1 MEGQV
6 LAGDVPVAQAVVV
19 VSDEGVPI
27 GGTLT
32 DGRGA
37 FVLDGLPPGGRVTV
51 RVVHPD
57 FGAAQQV
64 VGPEPLQEPVS
75 LRLSVAGCFGY
86 LDLPD
91 PALLITPDFLESWES
106 SALSPP
112 CPSCA
117 TYRWFWERDGLMP
130 VVLRLDFLE
139 GQVLSTVRVP
149 DGEGGWTEHTAPV
162 KPRRTARVDRAI
174 AWSGYWQLEHHD
186 TSGACARG
194 EPGSEWTV
202 EAMASPGYRA
212 VYRWSPLGTPL
223 TSLGR
228 AWLRAAGLKVRRKDF
243 R

>member
-6 LAGDVPVAQAVVV
+6 FAGDAPVAQAVVV

-32 DGRGA
+32 DGQGT
-37 FVLDGLPPGGRVTV
+37 FVLQGLTLGGRVTV
-51 RVVHPD
+51 RVIHPNY
-57 FGAAQQV
+57 GAAQQV
-64 VGPEPLQEPVS
+64 LSAEDLQGPLI
-75 LRLSVAGCFGY
+75 LHLSVAGCFGY

-91 PALLITPDFLESWES
+91 PALLVTQDFLESWAVP
-106 SALSPP
+106 ALSRP

-117 TYRWFWERDGLMP
+117 TYRWFWERDGLVP

-139 GQVLSTVRVP
+139 GEVLSTVRLP
-149 DGEGGWTEHTAPV
+149 DGEGGWTEHTESV
-162 KPRRTARVDRAI
+162 RPRRAERLDRVIAR
-174 AWSGYWQLEHHD
+174 SGYWQLEHHD
-186 TSGACARG
+186 TSGACALG
-194 EPGSEWTV
+194 APGSEWTV

-223 TSLGR
+223 TALGR
-228 AWLRAAGLKVRRKDF
+228 EWLRAAGLKVRRKDF